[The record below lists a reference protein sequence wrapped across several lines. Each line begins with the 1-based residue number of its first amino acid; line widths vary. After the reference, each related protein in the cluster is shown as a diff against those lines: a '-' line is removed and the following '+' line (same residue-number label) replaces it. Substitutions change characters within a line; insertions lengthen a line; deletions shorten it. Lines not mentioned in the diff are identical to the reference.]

1 MIFGDYVDLGACAP
15 RKEVL
20 GGNIQ
25 KALGEPKGGPGELR
39 RTLGGPQNS
48 PRRESPMKAQ
58 DGLVHL
64 APESKYDPYNN
75 HITII

>member
-39 RTLGGPQNS
+39 RTLGGPHNS
-48 PRRESPMKAQ
+48 PRAQ